1 VLGFTIPSPGKIRKT
16 LEAIPLKDRFMA
28 SDGIPEADMERIYS
42 ELRRIAAFHLRRRA
56 PKASLQPTALVNEAW
71 LRLAR
76 RPWKSRSYFMAL
88 ASTTMR
94 NLLVDY
100 VRARIAEKRG
110 GEWTRITIDG
120 GGEPNGMTFSLAQ
133 VLDVHNALQRL
144 SAIDARKARVVEM
157 RFFGGM
163 DFDEIAE
170 ALNVS
175 LITAKRDWQFS
186 RAWLYDSLTS

>member
-1 VLGFTIPSPGKIRKT
+1 
-16 LEAIPLKDRFMA
+16 MA
-28 SDGIPEADMERIYS
+28 SDGIPEADMERVYS

-56 PKASLQPTALVNEAW
+56 PQASLQPTALVNEAW
-71 LRLAR
+71 LRLSR
-76 RPWKSRSYFMAL
+76 HPWKSRSHFMAL

-110 GEWTRITIDG
+110 RDLTRIAIEG
-120 GGEPNGMTFSLAQ
+120 GREPTSMTFNLAQ
-133 VLDVHNALQRL
+133 VLDIHHALQRL
-144 SAIDARKARVVEM
+144 SEVDARKARVVEM

-163 DFDEIAE
+163 DFEEIAE

-175 LITAKRDWQFS
+175 LITVKRDWQFS

>member
-1 VLGFTIPSPGKIRKT
+1 MAPD
-16 LEAIPLKDRFMA
+16 AIPQ
-28 SDGIPEADMERIYS
+28 ADMERIYS
-42 ELRRIAAFHLRRRA
+42 ELRKLAAFHLRRRA
-56 PKASLQPTALVNEAW
+56 PQASLQPTALVNEAW

-76 RPWKSRSYFMAL
+76 HPWKSRSHFMAL

-110 GEWTRITIDG
+110 GGWNRILIDG
-120 GGEPNGMTFSLAQ
+120 GSGPKSITFSLAQ

-144 SAIDARKARVVEM
+144 SKLDARKARVVEM

-170 ALNVS
+170 ALNISPV
-175 LITAKRDWQFS
+175 TAKRDWQFS
-186 RAWLYDSLTS
+186 RAWLYDSLTP

>member
-1 VLGFTIPSPGKIRKT
+1 MAPD
-16 LEAIPLKDRFMA
+16 AIPQ
-28 SDGIPEADMERIYS
+28 ADMERIYS
-42 ELRRIAAFHLRRRA
+42 ELRRLAAFHLKRRA
-56 PKASLQPTALVNEAW
+56 PQASLQPTALVNEAW

-76 RPWKSRSYFMAL
+76 HPWKSRSHFMAL

-110 GEWTRITIDG
+110 GGWNRILIDG
-120 GGEPNGMTFSLAQ
+120 GSGPKSITFSLAQ

-144 SAIDARKARVVEM
+144 SQLDARKARVVEM

-170 ALNVS
+170 ALNISPV
-175 LITAKRDWQFS
+175 TAKRDWQFS
-186 RAWLYDSLTS
+186 RAWLYDSLTP